1 MTTTDPLMPN
11 EPAMIDA
18 DPSVR
23 VGPITEG
30 NSMHGLEAAHAP
42 GEDKA
47 SGRLRW
53 GEMSAPLGVSRGVIM
68 RILTQIVALVAVLST
83 NVRAGG
89 AEVSIVGT
97 WQIKSFTY
105 QNVTTKEVTYP
116 FGRDV
121 TGYVQYSPGGA

>member
-1 MTTTDPLMPN
+1 
-11 EPAMIDA
+11 
-18 DPSVR
+18 
-23 VGPITEG
+23 
-30 NSMHGLEAAHAP
+30 
-42 GEDKA
+42 
-47 SGRLRW
+47 
-53 GEMSAPLGVSRGVIM
+53 M